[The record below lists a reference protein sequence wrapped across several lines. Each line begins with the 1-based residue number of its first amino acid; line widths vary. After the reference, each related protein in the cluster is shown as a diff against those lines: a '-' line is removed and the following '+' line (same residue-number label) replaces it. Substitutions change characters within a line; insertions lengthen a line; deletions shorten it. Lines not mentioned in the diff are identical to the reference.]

1 MSPFD
6 LFNIDFITTSN
17 RGKVSVS
24 GLIKNK
30 KNCNLF
36 DRNLWLLYLFFGW
49 CHTCMYFDF
58 RCQPLGFVNISW

>member
-36 DRNLWLLYLFFGW
+36 DRNL
-49 CHTCMYFDF
+49 
-58 RCQPLGFVNISW
+58 